1 MDKSV
6 IPKKR
11 NRRIYSTD
19 KEEDSLRTSDVPDQH
34 VTLGPSSRA
43 HTPDSSSNTVSTPS
57 GSSPQQKSTSGS
69 TTQSLGILIE
79 MVYDDQ
85 VESAWDTEQECNS
98 DTSTPD
104 FKCGR
109 HGSKD
114 RRGKIT
120 TQGHGRAEVTNQQ
133 AIRSIQREGI
143 RFSLPVWLTGRKIKH
158 SILILADAQLRYWP
172 GNNKL
177 CKVVFHNKWPIKR
190 WNQALRMGVIRVECH
205 TVILYLEGTR
215 KWQDCPLS
223 RTACMDYA
231 RL

>member
-34 VTLGPSSRA
+34 VTLGPSSQA
-43 HTPDSSSNTVSTPS
+43 HTPDGSSNTVSTPS
-57 GSSPQQKSTSGS
+57 SSSPQQKSTSGS

-79 MVYDDQ
+79 MVYDNQ
-85 VESAWDTEQECNS
+85 VESAWDTEQEHNS
-98 DTSTPD
+98 DTTPD
-104 FKCGR
+104 FKRGR

-133 AIRSIQREGI
+133 AIRSIQCEGI
-143 RFSLPVWLTGRKIKH
+143 RFSLPVWLTGQKIKNQTFH
-158 SILILADAQLRYWP
+158 SHI
-172 GNNKL
+172 G
-177 CKVVFHNKWPIKR
+177 
-190 WNQALRMGVIRVECH
+190 
-205 TVILYLEGTR
+205 
-215 KWQDCPLS
+215 
-223 RTACMDYA
+223 
-231 RL
+231 